1 MQMALDCG
9 SWPRTIFFPKVKLL
23 SIVEAASS
31 SILMGLNPWF
41 LCSNGRIYHSISI
54 LNWLLPMWKKDIG
67 RKAYWLLAKLEKR
80 YMCIFLR
87 LLPDHLALHP
97 RLLQCLICSSPWDGD
112 SHGSLSLARR
122 RRCHIVRGRGG
133 ECEVLISYL
142 LLLQHHISG
151 SCWIIFPTA
160 TSNTQTLFY
169 SSSTHQLQ

>member
-80 YMCIFLR
+80 YMCYFS
-87 LLPDHLALHP
+87 PFASWPP
-97 RLLQCLICSSPWDGD
+97 RTPSP
-112 SHGSLSLARR
+112 SPP
-122 RRCHIVRGRGG
+122 V
-133 ECEVLISYL
+133 SYL
-142 LLLQHHISG
+142 LLSLGWWLSWQFELGQEEALSYCQRQGRRMWGAHLLPSSPSAPHFWQLLNYLPNCNFQHSD
-151 SCWIIFPTA
+151 P
-160 TSNTQTLFY
+160 L
-169 SSSTHQLQ
+169 L